1 MNAMASYMSWL
12 SQDMPFGVSPEGRGF
27 VKVNKELEPN
37 SETGKKLF
45 AEKCS
50 VCHGADGEGQYM
62 LMVLTFTQQS
72 QATSL
77 LMMAQA
83 WRVHIPPRPL
93 LKVKCRSVRAIH

>member
-27 VKVNKELEPN
+27 VKVDKELEPCHDTLN
-37 SETGKKLF
+37 CLQKNAAF
-45 AEKCS
+45 ATVLMAK
-50 VCHGADGEGQYM
+50 VNTM